1 MASGGLGNEPSAC
14 GIGTHSCTGTPDSQ
28 EIGAGVACL
37 VCVLQ
42 SGRPSAPTRQHLV
55 HAMRRPSDRTG
66 VSSGRWSTFIV
77 TPWLQTMSQQ

>member
-1 MASGGLGNEPSAC
+1 MASGGLGNEPSA
-14 GIGTHSCTGTPDSQ
+14 GSEPILASGTPDSQ
-28 EIGAGVACL
+28 EIGAGVVCL

-77 TPWLQTMSQQ
+77 TPWLQAMSQQ